1 MQRTGTFLRYIWII
15 GIGAGVSFGAT
26 GAVAFEIKVDSKQD
40 QSYEKTSLNG
50 QSRDSLGLLTVKFSA
65 SLWNIDPTG
74 MGALASSDSANA
86 WDRSQFL
93 NQAVRNTLSDTRV
106 TVGMFDDWVRFTSRQ
121 AVSDYIKT
129 GADPGIFVRTGLGS
143 ENIATSQHI
152 DAGVW
157 KSELARVSVFA
168 EYDRVGEYFQ
178 TPNFAIKP
186 DDLFST
192 PNSTTTRFG
201 GTVERGPLAF
211 TLEQRIQ
218 RSLTQDNAPTFVDNR
233 AGVSLSFDAL
243 HNRSGWFPES
253 LSWTIP
259 SSAYFNVGQGRV
271 KAALDQGVNGDTTSD
286 FNTGLSW
293 SAKNF
298 YANLG
303 YWQYDYKSEL
313 YPWKGSGINGSV
325 GYYEDQWAISFYFN
339 VYNSATSYPVAGLQQ
354 SATYNNTYGGVS
366 FSTHF

>member
-1 MQRTGTFLRYIWII
+1 VQRTGTFLRYIWII
-15 GIGAGVSFGAT
+15 GVGAGVSFGAT

-93 NQAVRNTLSDTRV
+93 NQAVRNTLNDTRV

-178 TPNFAIKP
+178 TPNFAVKP
-186 DDLFST
+186 DDVFST
-192 PNSTTTRFG
+192 PNSTTT
-201 GTVERGPLAF
+201 
-211 TLEQRIQ
+211 
-218 RSLTQDNAPTFVDNR
+218 
-233 AGVSLSFDAL
+233 
-243 HNRSGWFPES
+243 
-253 LSWTIP
+253 
-259 SSAYFNVGQGRV
+259 
-271 KAALDQGVNGDTTSD
+271 
-286 FNTGLSW
+286 
-293 SAKNF
+293 
-298 YANLG
+298 
-303 YWQYDYKSEL
+303 
-313 YPWKGSGINGSV
+313 
-325 GYYEDQWAISFYFN
+325 
-339 VYNSATSYPVAGLQQ
+339 
-354 SATYNNTYGGVS
+354 
-366 FSTHF
+366 